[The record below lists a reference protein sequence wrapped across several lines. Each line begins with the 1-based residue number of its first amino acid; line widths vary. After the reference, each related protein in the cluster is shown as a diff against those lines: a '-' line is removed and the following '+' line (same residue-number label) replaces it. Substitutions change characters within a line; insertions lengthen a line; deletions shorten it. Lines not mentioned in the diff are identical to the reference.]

1 MKVSMSSEAN
11 NNNFMTD
18 TAPFDEKDEPLS
30 IRINTNVR
38 IRELPE
44 YAYPDFQEQSWTN
57 VALARHSCVRRNS
70 VEALR
75 ASFVQS
81 ENAGTE
87 VQRRSLRKILKR
99 LKRFWRKF

>member
-75 ASFVQS
+75 ASFVRPKMQ
-81 ENAGTE
+81 E
-87 VQRRSLRKILKR
+87 Q
-99 LKRFWRKF
+99 KFNVDH